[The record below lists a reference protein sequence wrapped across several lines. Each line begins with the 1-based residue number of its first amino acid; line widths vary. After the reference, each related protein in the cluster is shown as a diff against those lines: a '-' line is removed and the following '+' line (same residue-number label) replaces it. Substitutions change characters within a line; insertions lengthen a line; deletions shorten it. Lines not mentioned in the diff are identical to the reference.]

1 MAFLVSPG
9 VHVTEIDLTTMV
21 PAVSTTEAAMVGNF
35 QWGPCAQRVLVDSE
49 DELVRQFWKPDDDTF
64 VSWYSAW
71 NFLNYGNKLYV
82 VRMVDND
89 NANVA
94 LQARNSTSAN
104 SLGFLVLNRDDY
116 EVNYADGSL
125 QANFGCGPWIA
136 KYPGDLGNSIRVSVC
151 ASANA
156 YESTLT
162 GTVDVSANSATVSGT
177 GTQFQSEV
185 TARDLLLING
195 EVHMV
200 KEVSS
205 DTSLTLYSRHIGGAS
220 GATAIRRWEFY
231 VEVDQPPGTS
241 NFAQVQGGSDDEIHV
256 VVVDSDGRWT
266 GQNNSVLEVWQNLSK
281 GSDTKHEDG
290 TSLYYKDFVNS
301 RSKYVW
307 WAGHASQITNAGS
320 KVKNTNFG
328 SPNTPLNYQLEGGND
343 GAVLSTAKKI
353 QGYDLFRNPE
363 DVDVSLI
370 LGVDAGQTIATYLI
384 NNIAE
389 TRRDCIVCLSP
400 PRVTV
405 VDNTDNETDSIVAFR
420 NTLPST
426 SYAVLDSGWKY
437 QFDKHNDVYRW
448 LPLNPDIAGLM
459 VRTDLIRDPWWSPA
473 GLNRGHIK
481 NVERLAWNPRQADR
495 DILYKNGINSVV
507 IFPGQG
513 CVLWGDKTLLS
524 KPSAFDRINVR
535 RLFIVLEKAI
545 ATAAKFVL
553 FEFNDAF
560 TRAMFKNMV
569 EPFLRDVQGRRGIFD
584 FKVVCDHTNN
594 TAEVIDRNEFV
605 ADIYIKPN
613 RVINFINLRFIATRS
628 SVSFDEIVGQF

>member
-405 VDNTDNETDSIVAFR
+405 VDNTDNETDSVVAFR

-594 TAEVIDRNEFV
+594 TAEVVDRNEFV

>member
-94 LQARNSTSAN
+94 LQARNATSAN

-405 VDNTDNETDSIVAFR
+405 VDNTDNETDSVVAFR

-594 TAEVIDRNEFV
+594 TAEVVDRNEFV

>member
-405 VDNTDNETDSIVAFR
+405 VDNTDNETDSVVAFR

>member
-162 GTVDVSANSATVSGT
+162 GTVDVSANSATVSGN
-177 GTQFQSEV
+177 GTQFQTEV

-205 DTSLTLYSRHIGGAS
+205 NTSLTLYSRHIGGAS

-307 WAGHASQITNAGS
+307 WAGHDGQITNAGS

-405 VDNTDNETDSIVAFR
+405 VDNTDNETDSVVAFR